1 MEAYVKALNGIAV
14 RHGLVLSGA
23 AQQMMTAPVVE
34 ASQYPTFNLDDAI
47 RSTELVL
54 MAMAAERRGLHNC
67 QSVIRAF
74 GKAGPKLPPFT
85 GRGLS

>member
-1 MEAYVKALNGIAV
+1 MEAYVKALNGIAA

-23 AQQMMTAPVVE
+23 AQQVMTAPVVE
-34 ASQYPTFNLDDAI
+34 ASQFPTFNLDEAI

-54 MAMAAERRGLHNC
+54 MAMASEHRGLHHA

-74 GKAGPKLPPFT
+74 GKAGPRLPPFT
-85 GRGLS
+85 GRGL

>member
-1 MEAYVKALNGIAV
+1 MEAYVRALNGIAA

-23 AQQMMTAPVVE
+23 AQQLMTAPVVE
-34 ASQYPTFNLDDAI
+34 ASQFPAFNLDDAI

-54 MAMAAERRGLHNC
+54 MAMAAERKGLHNA

-74 GKAGPKLPPFT
+74 GMAGPKLPPFT
-85 GRGLS
+85 GRQI